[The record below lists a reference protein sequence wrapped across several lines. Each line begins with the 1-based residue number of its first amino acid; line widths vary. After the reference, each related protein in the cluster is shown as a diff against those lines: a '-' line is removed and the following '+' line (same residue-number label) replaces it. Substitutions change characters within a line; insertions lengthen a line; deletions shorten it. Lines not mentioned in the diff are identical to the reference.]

1 MKPSLYLYV
10 LIFALLTGACGDKK
24 EAATDTTPPPQETAA
39 PAEEAAPAPVEPATE
54 EPATEEASTE
64 GLRGDATNGAL
75 LYSMYCSACHGP
87 GGKGDGPAS
96 AALDPKPANHT
107 DAVFMSTLT
116 DEHLFK
122 VISGGG
128 PAIGKSPLMTPFGG
142 VLTEAQMHDLIAH
155 LRVLSGT

>member
-10 LIFALLTGACGDKK
+10 LVFALLTGACGDKQ
-24 EAATDTTPPPQETAA
+24 EAATDATPPPQETAA
-39 PAEEAAPAPVEPATE
+39 PAEEAAPAPAEPAAE
-54 EPATEEASTE
+54 APATEEAPAE
-64 GLRGDATNGAL
+64 GLRGDAANGAT
-75 LYSMYCSACHGP
+75 LYSIYCAACHGP
-87 GGKGDGPAS
+87 GGMGDGPAA

-107 DAVFMSTLT
+107 DAAFMGTLT
-116 DEHLFK
+116 DEHLFQ

-142 VLTEAQMHDLIAH
+142 VLTDAQIHDLIAH